1 MLRLF
6 DLSHAVEAGR
16 KPFRISVEL
25 RTSPIRI
32 MGDTE

>member
-1 MLRLF
+1 MPRLF

-25 RTSPIRI
+25 RISPIRI